1 MESAKKTSF
10 NNVEEYLASVA
21 DARQRSILERV
32 RTTIKRTVPD
42 AEETISYQMPAYRYH
57 GILLY
62 FAAWKNHWG
71 LYPASNS
78 IKETFRDELAHY
90 KQTKG
95 AIQFPWDDPFPDAL
109 LIKLIKKRV
118 EENRTATQ
126 ANGAAN
132 FKTKK

>member
-126 ANGAAN
+126 VNGAAN

>member
-10 NNVEEYLASVA
+10 NNVDEYLASVA
-21 DARQRSILERV
+21 DAKQRSILERV

-126 ANGAAN
+126 VNGAAN